1 MRVKCLDPAPNA
13 PASVAAEHVVGDFRN
28 REHILR
34 FAKYVILRLCRIGQS
49 EGCGRSCDVLTVE
62 IEHVDVDALRDVSR
76 EIGIPVQPSPDT
88 IEIIQ
93 ACPFF
98 TLSDILFCFSQDKCR
113 QKTHF
118 QANGIP
124 VIDFCDIPDVETLQH
139 ICDERLPVMLKAKR

>member
-1 MRVKCLDPAPNA
+1 MT
-13 PASVAAEHVVGDFRN
+13 SV
-28 REHILR
+28 
-34 FAKYVILRLCRIGQS
+34 
-49 EGCGRSCDVLTVE
+49 RSCSRKPEGVSILYDTANASYDIV
-62 IEHVDVDALRDVSR
+62 INAMRDVSR

-98 TLSDILFCFSQDKCR
+98 TSSDILFCFSQDKCR